1 MERRSTDMRNA
12 LLFQPFSQ
20 ITRDVAG
27 PIIAQKTR
35 LLAHD
40 CLVATGRGQRQFDS
54 VRHITSPHVGAELPG
69 DDVTAVVVQDCAEI
83 VSTPADN
90 FEVGEVCLPH
100 LVNGCGFVCELIGGF
115 DHHVVRRG
123 DEIGFL

>member
-1 MERRSTDMRNA
+1 MERRSTDMRHA

-35 LLAHD
+35 LVAHD
-40 CLVATGRGQRQFDS
+40 CLVATRRGQRQFDRI
-54 VRHITSPHVGAELPG
+54 RHITSPHVGAELPR
-69 DDVTAVVVQDCAEI
+69 DDVAAVIVQDCAEI
-83 VSTPADN
+83 IPTPDDN
-90 FEVGEVCLPH
+90 LEVGEVCLPH
-100 LVNGCGFVCELIGGF
+100 LVEGSGFVCELIRGL